1 MRTNYPYCTLVANIW
16 HLQSSSSLF
25 LKNPVSTNPQ
35 VFSFCSYFTAG
46 NFSHSPFE
54 DLRSCLLML
63 YLYNIRK
70 VFPLFLC
77 PVCEVDYD
85 LVSELF
91 VDLFKRQALCLME
104 PVSHCSEGMW
114 FL

>member
-1 MRTNYPYCTLVANIW
+1 
-16 HLQSSSSLF
+16 
-25 LKNPVSTNPQ
+25 
-35 VFSFCSYFTAG
+35 
-46 NFSHSPFE
+46 
-54 DLRSCLLML
+54 ML

-104 PVSHCSEGMW
+104 PVSHCGEGMW